1 MEEKPPIPPHTFPP
15 SLLDQAPPT
24 PPEVIQRMQ
33 AGDAEHNHY
42 AAIGRVAAAWAHF
55 EALVDIYST
64 ELAQI
69 DAKTGLCFTTQIAG
83 SGRKLDAYISLA
95 RLSRDLPEK
104 LIKEL
109 NIFAKDTRGLSE
121 QRNRIVHD
129 LWFFNHP
136 AEPERLEASAKK
148 LLRFEYIPTST
159 EALLKFSTQID
170 NHAEKFVELT
180 DRIAAAPYPSPET
193 PPPGSA
199 P

>member
-1 MEEKPPIPPHTFPP
+1 
-15 SLLDQAPPT
+15 
-24 PPEVIQRMQ
+24 MQ

-95 RLSRDLPEK
+95 RLSRELPDK

-109 NIFAKDTRGLSE
+109 NIFAKDTLGLSE

-180 DRIAAAPYPSPET
+180 DRIAAAPHPSPEIPQSGS
-193 PPPGSA
+193 PP
-199 P
+199 